1 MITFNVHLSLTVL
14 TSQIQ
19 DEGRRLNVLWRDRS
33 TGVVS
38 GMLRVETVDSHP
50 LLIGAQV
57 QSVSAGTA
65 SGLTWRFSGRFANVA
80 VCIFK

>member
-1 MITFNVHLSLTVL
+1 
-14 TSQIQ
+14 
-19 DEGRRLNVLWRDRS
+19 
-33 TGVVS
+33 
-38 GMLRVETVDSHP
+38 MLRVETVDSHP

-65 SGLTWRFSGRFANVA
+65 SGLTWQFSGSFANVS